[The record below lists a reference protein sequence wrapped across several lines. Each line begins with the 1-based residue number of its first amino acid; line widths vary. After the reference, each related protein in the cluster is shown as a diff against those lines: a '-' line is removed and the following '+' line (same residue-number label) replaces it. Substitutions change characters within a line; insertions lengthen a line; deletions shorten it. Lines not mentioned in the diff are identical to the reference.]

1 MNHSLLPVTVAFIL
15 NAANA
20 DAASFTGGYDFSGSA
35 GNVANLSYNGASV
48 PDVSFGSL
56 KKVGVTTSASSGNSR
71 ASGWS
76 TGATTGSDTF
86 TGTVDLGKYFEFSIT
101 ANAGFEIDMTSI
113 SFGIGRSATGPRQ
126 WQWRSSA
133 DNYAATIGSY
143 TSTNAGLTNFGGVLT
158 NPDSD
163 SSWTGNVLDLGG
175 TAFDGLSSITF
186 RLYGFNAEG
195 TSGTGGLQGNLTFAG
210 VTTAVPEPASAVLA
224 ALGLFRILRRR
235 R

>member
-1 MNHSLLPVTVAFIL
+1 MNPSFLTVTVALIL

-20 DAASFTGGYDFSGSA
+20 DAASFTGAYDFSGSN
-35 GNVANLSYNGASV
+35 GNVVSLGYNGASV
-48 PDVSFGSL
+48 TNVSVGSL
-56 KKVGVTTSASSGNSR
+56 IKAGVTTSSNSGNSR

-76 TGATTGSDTF
+76 VGATTGSDTF
-86 TGTVDLGKYFEFSIT
+86 AGTVDVSRYFQFSLV
-101 ANAGFEIDMTSI
+101 ADAGFEIDMTSI
-113 SFGIGRSATGPRQ
+113 NFGIGRSSTGPRQ

-133 DNYAATIGSY
+133 DDYAATIGSY
-143 TSTNAGLTNFGGVLT
+143 TTTNASLTNFGGVLT

-175 TAFDGLSSITF
+175 AAFDGLSSITF

-195 TSGTGGLQGNLTFAG
+195 ASGTGGLQGNLTFAG
-210 VTTAVPEPASAVLA
+210 VTTAVPEPAASFLA
-224 ALGLFRILRRR
+224 AIGLLGILRRR